1 MYMTQATALGTEQ
14 TFIAAYNLNAALRD
28 AVDKALMRVHMGLE
42 EFEKPTTWSECLD
55 CLEEVSDGKLNVEIV
70 QGIGSEMGMLYPLAT
85 YGWDGGNAINTEQIN
100 LTALALVHVEGGPCA
115 NIVKR
120 TDSSYPGVAI
130 HYAEGKGSLT
140 IQLF

>member
-1 MYMTQATALGTEQ
+1 MTAPFALGTEQ
-14 TFIAAYNLNAALRD
+14 TFIIAYNSNETLRD
-28 AVDKALMRVHMGLE
+28 ALDKALMTIRMGLE
-42 EFEKPTTWSECLD
+42 EFDEPTTWSECLE
-55 CLEEVSDGKLNVEIV
+55 CLEEVSEGKLRVEIV

-100 LTALALVHVEGGPCA
+100 LTELVLVHVAGGPCA

-120 TDSSYPGVAI
+120 TDPSYPGVAL
-130 HYAEGKGSLT
+130 HYSEGDRSLT